1 MSNSSQISS
10 ESELDFCLRVMSL
23 REKVMA
29 LSAEEE
35 CTFDEHLVR
44 KKFFN
49 TIFTGLRHNSVRMAL
64 QTTLKAGILSDE
76 DLLDEI
82 SLVVYD
88 ESEHL
93 SKQYSRGH
101 DNSLKLVDSN
111 LIQNFTE
118 KDKKVKENP
127 LLIEIQKLTAKVNQL
142 SSIPD
147 KWRL

>member
-35 CTFDEHLVR
+35 CTFDEDLVR

-93 SKQYSRGH
+93 SKQYNRGH
-101 DNSLKLVDSN
+101 ENSAKLVDPIRFKT
-111 LIQNFTE
+111 LL
-118 KDKKVKENP
+118 KK
-127 LLIEIQKLTAKVNQL
+127 I
-142 SSIPD
+142 
-147 KWRL
+147 RR